1 MNKFIERWIKHFVFV
16 DKVVLGNIC
25 IYMYIKLKACG
36 TYMYMYMYTQRIQL
50 HKCNWRLHNKNQDPM
65 KNILATAANSI
76 NNKDLIKRYHFK
88 YQNSS
93 RRKLNIVT
101 LYFLRLKF
109 SKYNAIIKDSDSIF
123 ILIARFH
130 KRNMVQFFLLF
141 NYLAY
146 FANQQKIFALQVS

>member
-1 MNKFIERWIKHFVFV
+1 M
-16 DKVVLGNIC
+16 L
-25 IYMYIKLKACG
+25 
-36 TYMYMYMYTQRIQL
+36 
-50 HKCNWRLHNKNQDPM
+50 
-65 KNILATAANSI
+65 
-76 NNKDLIKRYHFK
+76 
-88 YQNSS
+88 
-93 RRKLNIVT
+93 T

-130 KRNMVQFFLLF
+130 KRNKDKLFLLF

>member
-1 MNKFIERWIKHFVFV
+1 
-16 DKVVLGNIC
+16 
-25 IYMYIKLKACG
+25 
-36 TYMYMYMYTQRIQL
+36 
-50 HKCNWRLHNKNQDPM
+50 M

-88 YQNSS
+88 YQIQAEEN
-93 RRKLNIVT
+93 KIMLT

-130 KRNMVQFFLLF
+130 KRNMDQFFLLF